1 MALSLHSLLSVT
13 GSSGGSSSKET
24 ACNAE
29 DLDSVPGW
37 GRSPTEGMAT
47 HSSVLTWKIP
57 WTEEPGR
64 VQSVGSQKSPNS

>member
-57 WTEEPGR
+57 WTEEPVGYSTWGLQR
-64 VQSVGSQKSPNS
+64 VEHN